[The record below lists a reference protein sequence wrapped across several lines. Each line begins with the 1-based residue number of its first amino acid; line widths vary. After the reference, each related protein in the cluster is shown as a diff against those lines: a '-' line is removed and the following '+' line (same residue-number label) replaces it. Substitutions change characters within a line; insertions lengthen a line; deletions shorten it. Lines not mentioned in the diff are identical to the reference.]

1 MVNKIVLEYLR
12 VNRGN
17 YNLVDLKKKILASGH
32 SQKDIDDALIQ
43 LNAQSGGN
51 APSVNATINKINK
64 TNISPE
70 AKPAKESKISVN
82 AIGKKLM
89 KPKKSKKKLIIILSI
104 ILLLLILGGGVVWYF
119 WDKIIGLV

>member
-1 MVNKIVLEYLR
+1 MVNKVVLEYLR

-17 YNLVDLKKKILASGH
+17 YNLADLKKKILASGH
-32 SQKDIDDALIQ
+32 SQKDIDGALAQ

-64 TNISPE
+64 TNIPVQQ
-70 AKPAKESKISVN
+70 ATPAKLTVN
-82 AIGKKLM
+82 AIGKKAKNLK

-104 ILLLLILGGGVVWYF
+104 VLLVLLVLGFAGWWF
-119 WDKIIGLV
+119 FLR